1 MLYLLLKPL
10 VFIAFHVYFRR
21 ISIVGRERIPKG
33 RPVILAGNHPSAFL
47 DALLP
52 TTHIRPILYFM
63 VRGDIYV
70 NRLVRTIL
78 FWLHT
83 MPIFRFRDGFKRMRG
98 NQETFE
104 RAYRILA
111 RRKNPVLIMAE
122 GGNSER
128 KRLLP
133 LQKGAAKLAFGAYE
147 AKGLEDLVIVPFG
160 VNYTNVWRFRSDAML
175 AFGEPL
181 RLADYLERYRQDERR
196 AVTELTRDLER
207 EMRKIVVQ
215 IDREEDEEWVNPLL
229 DIWREGE
236 ERTGALERELARVR
250 HINSMS
256 MEEKEQCREALRVYH
271 RKISEAGLKKFYPE
285 ARANPAAGIWYLAA
299 APVFALAWLLNAPP
313 VFFTHWL
320 IKRLVPSPIFFPSIR
335 FTAGLFIYVGYFL
348 VGCWVVGLLG
358 CWVIGVLGFGA
369 LPFFE
374 GVGRWREAR
383 KALALPEE
391 TRQGLIG
398 HREIMNRYDATTAA

>member
-10 VFIAFHVYFRR
+10 VYIAMHVYFRR
-21 ISIVGRERIPKG
+21 ISVEGRERIPKG

-52 TTHIRPILYFM
+52 ASHTRPAYYFL

-70 NRLVRTIL
+70 NRVVRSLL

-98 NQETFE
+98 NQETFD

-111 RRKNPVLIMAE
+111 RRRNPVLIMAE

-133 LQKGAAKLAFGAYE
+133 LQKGAARLAFGAYH
-147 AKGLEDLVIVPFG
+147 AKRLEDLVIVPFG
-160 VNYTNVWRFRSDAML
+160 VNYSNVWRFRSDAML
-175 AFGEPL
+175 TFGEPL
-181 RLADYLERYRQDERR
+181 RLADYLERYRQDERM

-207 EMRKIVVQ
+207 DMRKIVVQ

-236 ERTGALERELARVR
+236 DRAGALERELARVR

-256 MEEKEQCREALRVYH
+256 IQEKEQCREALQVYQG
-271 RKISEAGLKKFYPE
+271 KLSEAGLKKCYPE
-285 ARANPAAGIWYLAA
+285 AKANPAAGIWYLAA
-299 APVFALAWLLNAPP
+299 SPVFALALLLNAPP

-335 FTAGLFIYVGYFL
+335 FTAGLFIYLGYFL
-348 VGCWVVGLLG
+348 VGCWVVGWFG
-358 CWVIGVLGFGA
+358 CLVVGLLGFGA
-369 LPFFE
+369 LWFFE
-374 GVGRWREAR
+374 GFERWREWR
-383 KALALPEE
+383 KAEALPLE
-391 TRQGLIG
+391 TSQELAARRKI
-398 HREIMNRYDATTAA
+398 INRYDATSAT

>member
-10 VFIAFHVYFRR
+10 VYIASHVYFRR
-21 ISIVGRERIPKG
+21 ISVDGGERIPKG

-52 TTHIRPILYFM
+52 ATHIQPIFYFL

-83 MPIFRFRDGFKRMRG
+83 LPIFRFRDGFKRMRD
-98 NQETFE
+98 NQETFD

-111 RRKNPVLIMAE
+111 RRRNPVLIMAE

-133 LQKGAAKLAFGAYE
+133 LQKGAARLAFGAYD
-147 AKGLEDLVIVPFG
+147 AKGLEDLAIVPFG
-160 VNYTNVWRFRSDAML
+160 VNYSNVWRFRSDAML
-175 AFGEPL
+175 TFGEPL
-181 RLADYLERYRQDERR
+181 LLADYLERYRQDERR

-215 IDREEDEEWVNPLL
+215 IDKEEDEKWVNPLL

-236 ERTGALERELARVR
+236 ESVGALERELARVG

-256 MEEKEQCREALRVYH
+256 IEEKEHCREALSVYQG
-271 RKISEAGLKKFYPE
+271 KLSEAGLKKFCPE
-285 ARANPAAGIWYLAA
+285 AKANPAAGIWYLAA
-299 APVFALAWLLNAPP
+299 TPVFTLAWLLNAPP
-313 VFFTHWL
+313 VFFNHWL

-335 FTAGLFIYVGYFL
+335 FTAGLFIYLGYFL
-348 VGCWVVGLLG
+348 VGCLVVGLLG
-358 CWVIGVLGFGA
+358 CLVVGWLGFGA
-369 LPFFE
+369 LWFFE
-374 GVGRWREAR
+374 GFERWRELRRAE
-383 KALALPEE
+383 ALPLEIRHE
-391 TRQGLIG
+391 LIA
-398 HREIMNRYDATTAA
+398 RRKIINRYDATSAT

>member
-21 ISIVGRERIPKG
+21 ISVVGRERIPEG

-52 TTHIRPILYFM
+52 ATHIRPILYFL

-70 NRLVRTIL
+70 NRLVRSLL

-98 NQETFE
+98 NQETFD

-133 LQKGAAKLAFGAYE
+133 LQKGAARLAFGAYE

-160 VNYTNVWRFRSDAML
+160 VNYSNVWRFRSDAML
-175 AFGEPL
+175 TFGEPL
-181 RLADYLERYRQDERR
+181 RLADYLERYRQDERA

-207 EMRKIVVQ
+207 EMRKLVVQ
-215 IDREEDEEWVNPLL
+215 IDREENEEWVNPLL
-229 DIWREGE
+229 DLLRDWKDKAGV
-236 ERTGALERELARVR
+236 LDRELALVR
-250 HINSMS
+250 RINAMTE
-256 MEEKEQCREALRVYH
+256 EEKEAAKAALRRFQEKGTEKAFFRWPFWMKALY
-271 RKISEAGLKKFYPE
+271 I
-285 ARANPAAGIWYLAA
+285 AAY
-299 APVFALAWLLNAPP
+299 PVFALAWLLNAPP
-313 VFFTHWL
+313 LVFTHWL

-335 FTAGLFIYVGYFL
+335 FTAGLFIYLGYFL
-348 VGCWVVGLLG
+348 LGCWVVGLLG
-358 CWVIGVLGFGA
+358 CWVVGVLGFFS

-374 GVGRWREAR
+374 QDIQDAPDRQDF
-383 KALALPEE
+383 LP
-391 TRQGLIG
+391 
-398 HREIMNRYDATTAA
+398 D

>member
-10 VFIAFHVYFRR
+10 VYIAFHVYFRR
-21 ISIVGRERIPKG
+21 ISVEGRERIPKG

-52 TTHIRPILYFM
+52 ATHVRPIFYFL

-70 NRLVRTIL
+70 NRLVRSLL

-98 NQETFE
+98 NQETFD

-133 LQKGAAKLAFGAYE
+133 LQKGAARLAFGAYD

-160 VNYTNVWRFRSDAML
+160 VNYSNVWRFRSDAML
-175 AFGEPL
+175 TFGEPL

-215 IDREEDEEWVNPLL
+215 VDRAEDEEWVNPLL
-229 DIWREGE
+229 DILRDWKDKAGV
-236 ERTGALERELARVR
+236 LDRELALVR
-250 HINSMS
+250 RINAMTDG
-256 MEEKEQCREALRVYH
+256 EKEAAKAALRRYQEKP
-271 RKISEAGLKKFYPE
+271 REKAFFRWPLWKKALYI
-285 ARANPAAGIWYLAA
+285 AAS
-299 APVFALAWLLNAPP
+299 PVFALAWLLNAPP
-313 VFFTHWL
+313 LVFTNWL

-335 FTAGLFIYVGYFL
+335 FTAGLFIYLGYFL
-348 VGCWVVGLLG
+348 LGCWVVGLLG
-358 CWVIGVLGFGA
+358 GLVVGLLGYFS

-374 GVGRWREAR
+374 QD
-383 KALALPEE
+383 L
-391 TRQGLIG
+391 Q
-398 HREIMNRYDATTAA
+398 DAPDPQDFSGD